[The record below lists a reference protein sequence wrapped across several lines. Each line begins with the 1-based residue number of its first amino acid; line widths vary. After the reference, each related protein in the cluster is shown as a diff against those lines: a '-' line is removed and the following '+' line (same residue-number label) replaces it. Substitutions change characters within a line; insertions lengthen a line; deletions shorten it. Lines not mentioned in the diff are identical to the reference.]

1 MDEYLRLSSCA
12 DRQQLSR
19 IKQVMLRIVLDQYQD
34 LVLMMMMMMI
44 IITIIVIIIIII
56 ITIIIIVIITVL
68 MWSMSL
74 IFLCIG
80 DHFLGF

>member
-34 LVLMMMMMMI
+34 LVLMMMMMI